1 MGRRNRD
8 VRRGF
13 TLPPQL
19 GLSTVIDGLLH
30 PSWTWKFMRAEP
42 ITFAHVGA
50 GGPAPELAGHPM
62 AAFAGEW
69 VFDLEVAG
77 RHRHYLGPD
86 VIGLGTQWQP
96 GAITGSGVWPRF
108 GHEFTSYGVLVEPDR
123 QLTGGFFSVAGRP
136 VADIV
141 GVAVPESAGVEPT
154 LDLDAPLVRLDDS
167 WMLSRTVGPLSVAV
181 ERPSPLIERRL
192 LTMHDP
198 VGGVLLAIEQQTT
211 FGDERTVVS
220 SIQVTRLAS

>member
-1 MGRRNRD
+1 VARDDIFDGAWLVVEYVHDPDGTFVGVVRQRRVVEVVDEGRLRVTQTCD
-8 VRRGF
+8 
-13 TLPPQL
+13 
-19 GLSTVIDGLLH
+19 
-30 PSWTWKFMRAEP
+30 
-42 ITFAHVGA
+42 
-50 GGPAPELAGHPM
+50 PAPELAGHPM

-69 VFDLEVAG
+69 TFDLEVAG

-86 VIGLGTQWQP
+86 VVGLGTQWQP
-96 GAITGSGVWPRF
+96 GAMTGSGVWPRF
-108 GHEFTSYGVLVEPDR
+108 GHEFTSYGVLVQPDR

-167 WMLSRTVGPLSVAV
+167 WMLTRTVGPLSVAV
-181 ERPSPLIERRL
+181 DRPSPPIERRL

-220 SIQVTRLAS
+220 SIQVTRTAS